1 MSGLRRLF
9 IMSFTGLS
17 LAVSSA
23 LAEADQAGQ
32 TAPAYAERLDLAYYD
47 GPDADA
53 ERHRLNLVL
62 PEGRPPIATFLWGPG
77 GAWAFGSREREMPVA
92 RALARAGVAVAVFDH
107 RMSAGRW
114 MSEEWPETG
123 AVHPDHIED
132 FARAFA
138 WLHARADEYG
148 LDRARFF
155 VGGFS
160 AGGHLAALLATDPRY
175 LAAHD
180 LDPDSVAGAVPVG
193 GTYDLEHYYEA
204 IRGGLG
210 EETANGHVL
219 GVFGPRE
226 GLRAASPTAYLD
238 QASTPMLVIAEGET
252 AIYADAFEKAVEEA
266 GKSDLI
272 RFKTFEDE
280 THASLFKNLGDSD
293 ATSPARDMIV
303 EFLKN
308 GGHD

>member
-1 MSGLRRLF
+1 MPGLRRLF
-9 IMSFTGLS
+9 IMSFTGLL
-17 LAVSSA
+17 LAASSA
-23 LAEADQAGQ
+23 FAEAEQAGQ
-32 TAPAYAERLDLAYYD
+32 AYDERLDLAYYE
-47 GPDADA
+47 GPDADE

-62 PEGRPPIATFLWGPG
+62 PEGRKPIATLLWGPG

-92 RALARAGVAVAVFDH
+92 RAFARAGVAVAVVDH

-114 MSEEWPETG
+114 MSEEWPDTG

-138 WLHARADEYG
+138 WLHAHAEKYG
-148 LDRARFF
+148 LDRERFF

-160 AGGHLAALLATDPRY
+160 AGGHLAALLATDPHY

-180 LDPDSVAGAVPVG
+180 LGPESIAGAVPVG
-193 GTYDLEHYYEA
+193 GAYDLEQYYEA

-210 EETANGHVL
+210 EDVATGHVL
-219 GVFGPRE
+219 GAFGPRE
-226 GLRAASPTAYLD
+226 KLRAASPTSYLE

-252 AIYADAFEKAVEEA
+252 EIYAVPFREAVEKAE
-266 GKSDLI
+266 KSDLI

-293 ATSPARDMIV
+293 APSPAREMII
-303 EFLKN
+303 EFLKT
-308 GGHD
+308 GAHD